1 MIFKVFYGA
10 RLRKHTKFVRLF
22 KNSFTRVIAAAVHYS
37 FIILLGGKLFVCV
50 CLVIRY
56 LILFVN

>member
-22 KNSFTRVIAAAVHYS
+22 KNSFTRVIAIHYS
-37 FIILLGGKLFVCV
+37 FIILLGEKLFVCE

>member
-22 KNSFTRVIAAAVHYS
+22 KNSFTRVIAILYS

-50 CLVIRY
+50 CVL
-56 LILFVN
+56 LFDI